1 MIHVGTWKQNGRMM
15 DKRELRQKYV
25 SHYNL
30 MHVVPGVITLQGT
43 KTQKKVTQGQ
53 GMEWLFKGSME
64 AR

>member
-1 MIHVGTWKQNGRMM
+1 MV

-43 KTQKKVTQGQ
+43 KKQKKVTQSQ